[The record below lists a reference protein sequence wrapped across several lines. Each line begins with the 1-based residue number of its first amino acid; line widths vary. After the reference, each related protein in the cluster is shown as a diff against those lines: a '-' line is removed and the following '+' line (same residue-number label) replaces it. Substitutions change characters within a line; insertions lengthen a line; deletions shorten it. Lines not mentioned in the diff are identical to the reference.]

1 MINQYAETMRAFFR
15 SVNRKI
21 ESDPTKLALAY
32 ANHFWEKSDQVHRHS
47 HQKVLLPQDSLDNV
61 SILARDT
68 SLPFLTKR
76 VTLIADTTVI
86 THYGEGSHIFYEYKD
101 TPPTGDD
108 FLGLAR
114 SNDTTC
120 YLRCPNLQELGEWLK
135 KCKPL
140 LLSGD
145 VFYFP
150 DIFVHRGTEG
160 YGTDVMREWDTD
172 ESIEPLC
179 DLIVESKKLVDT
191 TQVNVIK
198 SQFVRPILQLDL
210 PFIEN
215 VDLGTFSKITSDQR
229 GGIQRFR
236 DFLRY
241 KFLDLKRNE
250 GSESYDA
257 NLAKIEIELRDGV
270 RSLNSEYQ
278 AMKRKMAF
286 QVTGAIIA
294 AATATLVAVNSAAF
308 GVLPQVLGTS
318 GGLLAIANALDH
330 YLSERDKL
338 RDTPL
343 YYLWLFANK

>member
-1 MINQYAETMRAFFR
+1 MINQYSETMRTFFR
-15 SVNRKI
+15 GVNKKI
-21 ESDPTKLALAY
+21 EADPTKLALAY
-32 ANHFWEKSDQVHRHS
+32 ADHFWKTSDQIHRHS
-47 HQKVLLPQDSLDNV
+47 HQKVLLPQDRLENV

-68 SLPFLTKR
+68 SLAFMTKR
-76 VTLIADTTVI
+76 VTLVADTTVI

-101 TPPTGDD
+101 TPPAGDD

-140 LLSGD
+140 LLKGD

-150 DIFVHRGTEG
+150 DIFVHRGKEG
-160 YGTDVMREWDTD
+160 YGTDVMEEWDTD

-179 DLIVESKKLVDT
+179 DLIIKSKKLVDT
-191 TQVNVIK
+191 TQGHVIK

-210 PFIEN
+210 PYIEN
-215 VDLGTFSKITSDQR
+215 VDLGTFSKMTSDQSDV
-229 GGIQRFR
+229 IQRFR

-241 KFLDLKRNE
+241 KFLDLKQNE

-270 RSLNSEYQ
+270 RSLNSDYQ
-278 AMKRKMAF
+278 ALKHKMAF
-286 QVTGAIIA
+286 QVTGAILA
-294 AATATLVAVNSAAF
+294 STTATLVAINSAAF

-318 GGLLAIANALDH
+318 GGLFAVMSAFEK
-330 YLSERDKL
+330 YLSERHKL
-338 RDTPL
+338 HDSPL
-343 YYLWLFANK
+343 YYLWLFSKK